1 MPAISD
7 PGEDL
12 VRMCHEHGIKVESVP
27 GPTAFATAMAISG
40 MPSGRFTFEGF
51 LSVNKASR
59 TEHIQSIVKEP
70 RTMIFYEA
78 PHKIGATLRD
88 LAAALGDREIAIVRE
103 ITKIHEE
110 VIRTTLCAAAEKY
123 ADGGLK
129 GEIVLIIAG
138 AKPEEKEQMAVEQAV
153 EEAKK
158 FIASGD
164 SASEA
169 AKKAA
174 KLSGHKKADRR
185 NSTVEEIK
193 AQLDYRE
200 ENQKKVAA
208 FHTTRTLGA
217 DTKVLLDEDAGK
229 FIVTRARNLVEAN
242 PDVLD
247 FADVTGCNLDIDESR
262 TELKREDKDGR
273 EISYNPPRYE
283 YSYDFYITIFVN
295 NDYFDEIRFKINSD
309 SVDITPPPAMR
320 PGMTTRCNPET
331 NVEYRNC
338 KKFGEEIRQVL
349 TQVRKDVRQQI
360 EQEAAPKTAVTC
372 PYCGATTTPDVNGCC
387 EYCGGAVRG

>member
-1 MPAISD
+1 MSGKLYVVGTPIGNLEDFSPRAVRILGDADFIAAEDTRVTLKLLNHFEIKKEMLSYYEHNKNAKGNLIIERILKGESCALVSDAGMPAISD

-174 KLSGHKKADRR
+174 KLSGHKKGD
-185 NSTVEEIK
+185 IYK
-193 AQLDYRE
+193 
-200 ENQKKVAA
+200 
-208 FHTTRTLGA
+208 
-217 DTKVLLDEDAGK
+217 LLQGE
-229 FIVTRARNLVEAN
+229 
-242 PDVLD
+242 
-247 FADVTGCNLDIDESR
+247 
-262 TELKREDKDGR
+262 KD
-273 EISYNPPRYE
+273 
-283 YSYDFYITIFVN
+283 
-295 NDYFDEIRFKINSD
+295 
-309 SVDITPPPAMR
+309 
-320 PGMTTRCNPET
+320 
-331 NVEYRNC
+331 
-338 KKFGEEIRQVL
+338 
-349 TQVRKDVRQQI
+349 
-360 EQEAAPKTAVTC
+360 
-372 PYCGATTTPDVNGCC
+372 NG
-387 EYCGGAVRG
+387 

>member
-1 MPAISD
+1 
-7 PGEDL
+7 
-12 VRMCHEHGIKVESVP
+12 MCHEHGIKVESVP

-153 EEAKK
+153 AREVMEE
-158 FIASGD
+158 SGIKVKNLRYVTSQPWPFPQSLMTAFMAEYD
-164 SASEA
+164 S
-169 AKKAA
+169 
-174 KLSGHKKADRR
+174 G
-185 NSTVEEIK
+185 EIVIDPK
-193 AQLDYRE
+193 E
-200 ENQKKVAA
+200 
-208 FHTTRTLGA
+208 
-217 DTKVLLDEDAGK
+217 LL
-229 FIVTRARNLVEAN
+229 EAN
-242 PDVLD
+242 W
-247 FADVTGCNLDIDESR
+247 
-262 TELKREDKDGR
+262 
-273 EISYNPPRYE
+273 YRY
-283 YSYDFYITIFVN
+283 D
-295 NDYFDEIRFKINSD
+295 DLPLL
-309 SVDITPPPAMR
+309 PPPGTVARRLIEDTVAMCR
-320 PGMTTRCNPET
+320 A
-331 NVEYRNC
+331 EY
-338 KKFGEEIRQVL
+338 E
-349 TQVRKDVRQQI
+349 
-360 EQEAAPKTAVTC
+360 
-372 PYCGATTTPDVNGCC
+372 
-387 EYCGGAVRG
+387 